1 MAKRFGVDPDLF
13 VRLIERESGFDPEA
27 RGSFGEVGLSQV
39 MEETALAPGFGVAPL
54 VNRHDPVDNLRFGA
68 EYLGAL
74 IRHYDGDVSKAL
86 MAYNGGAGNVARGT
100 VSDAAREYSSALLP
114 SGYRSYDSSSGE
126 KQATGV
132 ADESVQELAI
142 PLDPAAP
149 AVTGQTAPA
158 VTGQTAPAVTATGQS
173 SSGVSA
179 DAKELNEGIRE
190 LLESKKGR
198 LTARDGER
206 PLGGRIGRKGEMSP
220 LNGLSVAGIDLIR
233 TYSTPGGIGNL

>member
-1 MAKRFGVDPDLF
+1 MRDVAASMAKRFGVDPDLF

-27 RGSFGEVGLSQV
+27 RGSFGAVGVAQA
-39 MEETALAPGFGVAPL
+39 MEETALAPGFGVSPL

-100 VSDAAREYSSALLP
+100 VSAAARVYSSALLP

-149 AVTGQTAPA
+149 AVT
-158 VTGQTAPAVTATGQS
+158 ATGQS

-179 DAKELNEGIRE
+179 DAKELNKGIRE
-190 LLESKKGR
+190 LLGSKKGR

-206 PLGGRIGRKGEMSP
+206 PLGGRIGRKGDMSP
-220 LNGLSVAGIDLIR
+220 LSGLSVPGLDLIR
-233 TYSTPGGIGNL
+233 KYSTPGGIGNL